1 MAVAP
6 IRRDEQSA
14 EFFDAAAQGVLLLRW
29 SAESGEYLPPAAV
42 IDPAAPLSPPAW
54 KPASG
59 LAEVVTW
66 TVLPGQSAP
75 DTVVAVVELEE
86 GPWITVQVQDIDA
99 AGLRAGH
106 PVRIGFETPEGGEAV
121 PIALP
126 RT

>member
-1 MAVAP
+1 MTIAP
-6 IRRDEQSA
+6 IKRDEESA

-29 SAESGEYLPPAAV
+29 SAASGRYLPPAAA
-42 IDPAAPLSPPAW
+42 IDPVAPTSPPVW
-54 KPASG
+54 RPSSG
-59 LAEVVTW
+59 LGEIVTW
-66 TVLPGQSAP
+66 TVIPGRDAP

-86 GPWITVQVQDIDA
+86 GPWITVQVQDIDP